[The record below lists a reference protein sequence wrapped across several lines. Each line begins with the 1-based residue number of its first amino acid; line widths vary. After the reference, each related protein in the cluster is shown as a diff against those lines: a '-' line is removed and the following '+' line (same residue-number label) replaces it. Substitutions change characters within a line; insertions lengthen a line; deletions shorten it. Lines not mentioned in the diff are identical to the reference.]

1 MINDHLSGLRPT
13 AHQNAMNELA
23 GTSEHCKTFRH
34 NIKVYQVDSRAHIWI
49 TQRHTYLHES
59 LCRLVGLIS
68 NLTLKQWF
76 ILTLETFPLRSFL
89 GWTVSNTVVG
99 IRSLSVSSVT
109 IDLQFPSSLSLWLF
123 SAALAPALWTMSK
136 RSSRSSLAAT
146 NMVGGVVERSVSA
159 ELRAKNGQRWCSGVD
174 EGDGEATLVARA
186 LTAAQRH
193 WLNACVCFRQQ
204 RTCLI
209 SGELPKGR
217 VGNRSREMDEYLES
231 DQITERLCLYCI
243 ATSQLHQDKIG
254 ISSILPPIQPYIRST
269 IKVFR

>member
-1 MINDHLSGLRPT
+1 MLWMNSLEHLNIAKHFVTTLKSIKWI
-13 AHQNAMNELA
+13 HEL
-23 GTSEHCKTFRH
+23 
-34 NIKVYQVDSRAHIWI
+34 IWI

-186 LTAAQRH
+186 LTAAAQRH

-231 DQITERLCLYCI
+231 DQITERLCLYRLYC
-243 ATSQLHQDKIG
+243 H
-254 ISSILPPIQPYIRST
+254 
-269 IKVFR
+269 